1 MLLCAAVVV
10 AAPFDLASDEFP
22 IGMFSVDSPGAVD
35 DVVKMGVGYI
45 HTYACG
51 ASTDEAGMAHDRAY
65 LDTAQ
70 EHGAKVMFNLHGDTW
85 AKHPDGLNQM
95 LKFVNAFK
103 DHPALGFWFLHD
115 EPDGTCPVEQVQ
127 PFYEAVKRATPNMP
141 VALCNC
147 WSENWHGYQSAL
159 DILMTDIYPVT
170 GVPFPEAK
178 LDHVTTFTEGAV
190 RLGKPVMPINQCFD
204 WKVLAGDAETY
215 RGSPTNTLRYPNTAE
230 LRYWCYAGLCQ
241 GVRGM
246 FWWSYTRSVGVG
258 YVWINSTFKDA
269 LAEYREFT
277 NLVAP
282 AHKPTIISRARD
294 DDWFLA
300 LYERPSGTHLVLVN
314 AWPLARPAFRG
325 LEGKLQDATLTPWGS
340 TRQVPARVEG
350 GNLIV
355 ERAEPWESFV
365 WKVGARQ

>member
-1 MLLCAAVVV
+1 
-10 AAPFDLASDEFP
+10 
-22 IGMFSVDSPGAVD
+22 
-35 DVVKMGVGYI
+35 
-45 HTYACG
+45 
-51 ASTDEAGMAHDRAY
+51 
-65 LDTAQ
+65 
-70 EHGAKVMFNLHGDTW
+70 
-85 AKHPDGLNQM
+85 
-95 LKFVNAFK
+95 
-103 DHPALGFWFLHD
+103 
-115 EPDGTCPVEQVQ
+115 
-127 PFYEAVKRATPNMP
+127 
-141 VALCNC
+141 
-147 WSENWHGYQSAL
+147 
-159 DILMTDIYPVT
+159 
-170 GVPFPEAK
+170 
-178 LDHVTTFTEGAV
+178 
-190 RLGKPVMPINQCFD
+190 
-204 WKVLAGDAETY
+204 
-215 RGSPTNTLRYPNTAE
+215 
-230 LRYWCYAGLCQ
+230 
-241 GVRGM
+241 M